1 MYEIGDPDFLDQSVI
16 AATVAIED
24 PVKRNVAIT
33 HGYHALAV
41 AMAGVVGRTDANWLC
56 FGQWAS
62 AEAGRAIR
70 QESVPSLLR
79 PVIGRE
85 VAAAVAAG
93 NAAVFGDV
101 APPFARFVRA
111 FAPIAAEAPD
121 PRVARAAAAGLLA
134 HPQLAASED
143 LRRAFGAYLDAML
156 LRGASDADG
165 VRRRAERMLVA
176 NASIGAH
183 EQIVADPHVRAAIPG
198 SSVVAIVATAHLGI
212 HIPDGALEL
221 HRDVPNPRY
230 LGGAPFPPALLE
242 LRDPEARALAVRFGQ
257 DLRSARDSDAP
268 NWEDYRERMGYIF
281 TLLRAYQQDPAMFE
295 LPADVATASALGSW
309 TSRDGTWADPG

>member
-1 MYEIGDPDFLDQSVI
+1 MPDAHPRAEPDTLDALDFLDESVI
-16 AATVAIED
+16 AAVVAMED
-24 PVKRNVAIT
+24 PVDRNVTIT

-41 AMAGVVGRTDANWLC
+41 ATAAVVGPADANWLC

-79 PVIGRE
+79 PVIGDE

-101 APPFARFVRA
+101 APPFARFVHA
-111 FAPIAAEAPD
+111 FAALAATTPD
-121 PRVARAAAAGLLA
+121 PDAAREAAASLMA

-143 LRRAFGAYLDAML
+143 LRRAFGAYIDALL
-156 LRGASDADG
+156 LRDANDPDT
-165 VRRRAERMLVA
+165 VRRRSERMLVA
-176 NASIGAH
+176 NASVGAH
-183 EQIVADPHVRAAIPG
+183 EQIVADPFVRAAIPG
-198 SSVVAIVATAHLGI
+198 RSIVAIAATTHLGI

-221 HRDVPNPRY
+221 SHDVPSPHY
-230 LGGAPFPPALLE
+230 LGGSPFPATLME
-242 LRDPEARALAVRFGQ
+242 LGDPEAIALATRFRQ
-257 DLRSARDSDAP
+257 DLHSARDSDAP
-268 NWEDYRERMGYIF
+268 NWEDYTERMGYIF

-295 LPADVATASALGSW
+295 LPPEIAV
-309 TSRDGTWADPG
+309 R